1 MTALGKTSPAEARA
15 SSRQTIRDIASNKV
29 IASNVGMTFWNTWP
43 WASTAIADQ
52 YECDAYDV
60 HILETDDGDLI
71 AVNGKPIAYFE
82 GDYDPESANG

>member
-1 MTALGKTSPAEARA
+1 MSALGQTSPAEARA
-15 SSRQTIRDIASNKV
+15 SKTETIRDLESREV
-29 IASNVGMTFWNTWP
+29 IARNVGMTFWNTWP
-43 WASTAIADQ
+43 WAMTAIADR

-60 HILETDDGDLI
+60 HTLETDKGDLI